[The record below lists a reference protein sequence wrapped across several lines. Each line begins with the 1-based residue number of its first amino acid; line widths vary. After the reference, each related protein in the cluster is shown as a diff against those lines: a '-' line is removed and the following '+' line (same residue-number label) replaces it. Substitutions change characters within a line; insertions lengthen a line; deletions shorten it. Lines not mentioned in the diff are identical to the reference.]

1 MLEREASVVNVV
13 ARDIKP
19 LPDVA
24 EAVGGPTRPEGV
36 RALGYSGM
44 RRG

>member
-1 MLEREASVVNVV
+1 VNVV
-13 ARDIKP
+13 ANDIRP
-19 LPDVA
+19 LPVVA
-24 EAVGGPTRPEGV
+24 ESVGGPGRPEGV